1 MLHRMC
7 GNEKG
12 FTMIEM
18 MIVMVI
24 IAVLVAGGVAF
35 YQGNIE
41 RAKVTKA
48 RAQIST
54 MQAALDTY
62 YAENGKYPYE
72 VDKLEADMLDAGLV
86 VKENSTEGGHPE
98 GCWALNVEDPW
109 GKNYLYHPEEEG
121 KAGQEYYIR
130 TGWVEKDGE
139 NAVFGNGSEGLSEE
153 PKVGEPTLPS
163 VEGETS

>member
-1 MLHRMC
+1 MLHRIC

-72 VDKLEADMLDAGLV
+72 VDKLEADMLGAGLV
-86 VKENSTEGGHPE
+86 VGEGGSD
-98 GCWALNVEDPW
+98 CALEVKDPW
-109 GKNYLYHPEEEG
+109 GANYLYHPDN
-121 KAGQEYYIR
+121 AGDKYYIR
-130 TGWVEKDGE
+130 TGWEKKANGDGDDIS
-139 NAVFGNGSEGLSEE
+139 AVFGNGSDGLSNE
-153 PKVGEPTLPS
+153 PKVGKPEVDDTNS
-163 VEGETS
+163 GGE

>member
-72 VDKLEADMLDAGLV
+72 VDKLEADMLGAGLV

-98 GCWALNVEDPW
+98 GCWALNAEDPW
-109 GKNYLYHPEEEG
+109 GKNYLYHPDN
-121 KAGQEYYIR
+121 AGDKYYIR
-130 TGWVEKDGE
+130 TGWEKQEKGDGG
-139 NAVFGNGSEGLSEE
+139 NISAVFGNGSEGLSEE

-163 VEGETS
+163 VEG

>member
-72 VDKLEADMLDAGLV
+72 VDKLEADMLGVGLV
-86 VKENSTEGGHPE
+86 VKENSTEGGHR
-98 GCWALNVEDPW
+98 GLLGLNVENPG
-109 GKNYLYHPEEEG
+109 GKTTYIIQRKKVRQVRNITLEL
-121 KAGQEYYIR
+121 AG
-130 TGWVEKDGE
+130 
-139 NAVFGNGSEGLSEE
+139 
-153 PKVGEPTLPS
+153 
-163 VEGETS
+163 

>member
-1 MLHRMC
+1 MY

-41 RAKVTKA
+41 KTKVTKA

-54 MQAALDTY
+54 MQAALDVY
-62 YAENGKYPYE
+62 YAESGEYPCGSGDEFKASMLGAGLELAGEQTE
-72 VDKLEADMLDAGLV
+72 VDSDGY
-86 VKENSTEGGHPE
+86 
-98 GCWALNVEDPW
+98 WALKVEDPW
-109 GKNYLYHPEEEG
+109 GKFYQYHSIDDDGKNYCVS
-121 KAGQEYYIR
+121 
-130 TGWVEKDGE
+130 TGWRGEKGG
-139 NAVFGNGSEGLSEE
+139 NAVYGKGIEGISSE
-153 PKVGEPTLPS
+153 PKMGPPD
-163 VEGETS
+163 ETT

>member
-1 MLHRMC
+1 MY

-41 RAKVTKA
+41 KTKVTKA

-54 MQAALDTY
+54 MQAALDVY
-62 YAENGKYPYE
+62 YAESGEYPCGSGDE
-72 VDKLEADMLDAGLV
+72 FKASMLGAGLV
-86 VKENSTEGGHPE
+86 VVEEGSDGTLE
-98 GCWALNVEDPW
+98 VKDPW
-109 GKNYLYHPEEEG
+109 GENYLYYPGDEG
-121 KAGQEYYIR
+121 KAYYIR
-130 TGWVEKDGE
+130 TGWGEKDGE
-139 NAVFGNGSEGLSEE
+139 NAVFGNGSNGLSNE
-153 PKVGEPTLPS
+153 PKVGKPDVDDTS
-163 VEGETS
+163 SGE